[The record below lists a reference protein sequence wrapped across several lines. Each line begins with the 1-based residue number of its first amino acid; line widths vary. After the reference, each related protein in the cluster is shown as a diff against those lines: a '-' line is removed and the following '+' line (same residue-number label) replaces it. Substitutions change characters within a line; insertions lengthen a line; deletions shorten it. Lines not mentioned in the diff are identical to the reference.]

1 MPFSHMEL
9 LLTGYFDLIRTI
21 LCNTRHC
28 LGKIPVDQQL
38 QNILRV
44 NDCVTFKVTSVP
56 HSDAQFELQQVVLY
70 GLTHVLTM

>member
-1 MPFSHMEL
+1 MEL
-9 LLTGYFDLIRTI
+9 LLTGYFDLIRTS

-44 NDCVTFKVTSVP
+44 NDCVTFKVTGVP